1 MKNDKENSQ
10 EVNIETNNDAVL
22 YSVMLSFLRRK
33 VKELGIDADEEI
45 LLLTIDV
52 QNETIDIYKQEQQ
65 HNEAPML
72 IEEVKI

>member
-1 MKNDKENSQ
+1 MKNDKENNQ